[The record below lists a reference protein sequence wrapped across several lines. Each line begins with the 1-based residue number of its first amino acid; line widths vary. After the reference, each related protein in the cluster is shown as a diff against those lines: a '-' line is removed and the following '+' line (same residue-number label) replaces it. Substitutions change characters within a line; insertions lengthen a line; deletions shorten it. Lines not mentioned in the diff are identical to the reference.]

1 MFDTTGGQSDQLG
14 LQAYRFAA
22 EVEEMA
28 AHGVRT
34 AQEEAR
40 AAGVPCV
47 YSINGI
53 LHWEL
58 PDGSLTTED
67 PWKGKNTP
75 PESTDV

>member
-1 MFDTTGGQSDQLG
+1 MIARPKLDSEFYEWASEMTRIG
-14 LQAYRFAA
+14 A
-22 EVEEMA
+22 E
-28 AHGVRT
+28 GVRK
-34 AQEEAR
+34 AQEETR

-67 PWKGKNTP
+67 PWHGKNTP
-75 PESTDV
+75 PETNG

>member
-1 MFDTTGGQSDQLG
+1 MADRPRLSADFYEWAS
-14 LQAYRFAA
+14 
-22 EVEEMA
+22 EMTRIGSE
-28 AHGVRT
+28 GVRK
-34 AQEEAR
+34 AQEDAR

-67 PWKGKNTP
+67 PWRGKDTP
-75 PESTDV
+75 PEG